1 MKREYK
7 VTESGYPKF
16 KAVLN
21 TESGTIKV
29 MKLFYGY
36 KRYQTIAT
44 LSLEELSRFF
54 KDEHERLMVKW
65 KGINKEYVGNPLFDL
80 TTSARQVSAVVQR
93 ITGKEV

>member
-16 KAVLN
+16 KCVLDI
-21 TESGTIKV
+21 ESGVIKV

-36 KRYQTIAT
+36 KRYQTVAI
-44 LSLEELSRFF
+44 LSLGELSAFF
-54 KDEHERLMVKW
+54 KNEHERLMAKW
-65 KGINKEYVGNPLFDL
+65 EGTNKQYVSNPLYDL

-93 ITGKEV
+93 ITGIEV